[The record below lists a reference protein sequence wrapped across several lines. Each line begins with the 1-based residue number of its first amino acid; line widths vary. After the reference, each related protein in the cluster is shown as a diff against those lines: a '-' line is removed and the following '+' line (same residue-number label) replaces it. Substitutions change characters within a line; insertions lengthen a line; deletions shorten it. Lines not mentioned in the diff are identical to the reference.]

1 MHFTRCDL
9 RRPGRKPATVRRF
22 PELWLVSKF
31 AGLAVVDAVAGA
43 QTHRLF
49 PVALALEELF
59 GLAPLPPSMSVH
71 ESLGSGT
78 SFRCRGL
85 SDPPSRHQLAQGVV
99 PIFSTLSGT
108 LHSNAATNL
117 QVWLASSISN
127 EWHCKAISKSP
138 TVSPQPLHIAGQSYA
153 VDEWTNVPPH
163 IISRLPRRL
172 HLQPAHPIA
181 LTRKLIET
189 HFPSPTYAH
198 YNDFSPFVSTAQN
211 FDSLGFPPDHPGRSR
226 TDTYYLNAHTCLRT
240 HTSAHEAETFR
251 ADASPGYTISADVYR
266 RDAIDSSHYP
276 IFHQM
281 EGARMWDR
289 RSVASGNVAEVVQRD
304 LATLPARRPEVEDPH
319 PAVHPERNPLQPGHT
334 LEEIEAISAHLKR
347 SLEAVVLDI
356 FSQARQAT
364 DAADEPLRVRWV
376 ETYFPN
382 TSPSWELEVYW
393 RGAWLELL
401 GCGIVQQRILEA
413 AGVPQK
419 LGWAFGVGLERVAML
434 LYAIPDIRLFWSED
448 SRFLDQFAEGR
459 PPRRFVPFSKYPASP
474 RDVAFW
480 VGGSRSA
487 AGGRGP
493 VFHENDVMQIVRD
506 IGADLVEDV
515 RLVDE
520 FEHPQTGRKSLC
532 YRIVYRSLER
542 VLSRDESNDMH
553 AKITT
558 ALREDLGVEI
568 R

>member
-1 MHFTRCDL
+1 MQHAWT
-9 RRPGRKPATVRRF
+9 
-22 PELWLVSKF
+22 VSK
-31 AGLAVVDAVAGA
+31 ARTA
-43 QTHRLF
+43 
-49 PVALALEELF
+49 
-59 GLAPLPPSMSVH
+59 SV
-71 ESLGSGT
+71 
-78 SFRCRGL
+78 
-85 SDPPSRHQLAQGVV
+85 PA
-99 PIFSTLSGT
+99 
-108 LHSNAATNL
+108 
-117 QVWLASSISN
+117 
-127 EWHCKAISKSP
+127 
-138 TVSPQPLHIAGQSYA
+138 LHIQGQSYPL
-153 VDEWTNVPPH
+153 DEWTNVPPH

-189 HFPSPTYAH
+189 HFPSPTFAH
-198 YNDFSPFVSTAQN
+198 YNDLSPIVSTAQN

-226 TDTYYLNAHTCLRT
+226 TDTYYLNKHTCLRT

-281 EGARMWDR
+281 EGAHMWDR
-289 RSVASGNVAEVVQRD
+289 RSEASGSVATVVQRD
-304 LATLPARRPEVEDPH
+304 LAVLPARRPEVEDPNPSLH
-319 PAVHPERNPLQPGHT
+319 PQRNPLQPGHT
-334 LEEIEAISAHLKR
+334 REEIEGISVHLKR

-356 FSQARQAT
+356 FSQARRAASLAAAT
-364 DAADEPLRVRWV
+364 ASGVPSPGAPPEAAEEPLRMRWV

-401 GCGIVQQRILEA
+401 GCGIVQQRILET
-413 AGVPQK
+413 AGVPHK

-434 LYAIPDIRLFWSED
+434 LYAVPDIRLFWSED
-448 SRFLDQFAEGR
+448 RRFLDQFAEGR
-459 PPRRFVPFSKYPASP
+459 PPRRFAPFSKYPASP

-480 VGGSRSA
+480 VGGAGSS

-520 FEHPQTGRKSLC
+520 FTHPHTGRRSLC

-542 VLSRDESNDMH
+542 VLSREESNDMH
-553 AKITT
+553 TKITN